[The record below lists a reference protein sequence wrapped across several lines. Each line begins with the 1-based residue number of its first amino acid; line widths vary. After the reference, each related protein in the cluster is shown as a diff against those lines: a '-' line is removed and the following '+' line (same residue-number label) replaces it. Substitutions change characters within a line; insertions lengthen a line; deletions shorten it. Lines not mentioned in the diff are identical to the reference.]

1 MSDPMTL
8 PPGVEALRAR
18 LGVELTDCA
27 GLLHALAHRSYCS
40 EHPEAESNERLEFL
54 GDSVLG
60 LVVTDHL
67 YRSYPD
73 LPEGELAKIR
83 ASVVNAE
90 VLADV
95 ARAIGLGAAL
105 RLGRGEDASGGREK
119 TSILADT
126 LEAVIAA
133 VYLDAGWSAAEAM
146 VMDLLGEH
154 VAAAAAGPGGC
165 DYKSLLQELSAR
177 RFERLPRYQVRDEG
191 PDHAK
196 RFFAVVSVDGTPR
209 GDGEGRS
216 KKRAEQMAAR
226 VAWAELSS
234 GDDVG
239 TEPAADIQTDTD
251 TDAGTEPSS
260 DTDTIATTNRAG
272 RHDARTT

>member
-8 PPGVEALRAR
+8 PPGVEALRTR
-18 LGVELTDCA
+18 LGVELVDCA
-27 GLLHALAHRSYCS
+27 VLAHALSHRSYCS

-133 VYLDAGWSAAEAM
+133 VYLDAGWSVTEAM

-209 GDGEGRS
+209 GEGEGRS

-234 GDDVG
+234 GD
-239 TEPAADIQTDTD
+239 EPAADIPTDTD
-251 TDAGTEPSS
+251 ADAGTEPSS

-272 RHDARTT
+272 RHDAGTT